1 MEVKGEDEQKEA
13 VAGAEYLDNRN
24 QADQSMVQ
32 AGSHKM
38 EMAVGWVADK
48 EVENY

>member
-1 MEVKGEDEQKEA
+1 M
-13 VAGAEYLDNRN
+13 GAEYSDTQN

-32 AGSHKM
+32 AGSHKT
-38 EMAVGWVADK
+38 EMAVGWVVDK